1 MIDAR
6 EASGVLSKE
15 VAAEAR
21 IRADREHD
29 GVDVI
34 TKVFWDMVLP
44 SITPKSH
51 ERDREN
57 HED

>member
-1 MIDAR
+1 MIDTR
-6 EASGVLSKE
+6 EASGVLSKD

-34 TKVFWDMVLP
+34 TRVFWDVILL
-44 SITPKSH
+44 SI
-51 ERDREN
+51 
-57 HED
+57 